1 MCVIILLLVVVYNVV
16 TVSATLEESHSQHR
30 IQKRMARPQWTP
42 SQAPTRQLFGP
53 SIVPVPPVP
62 VIIPD
67 PGLEP
72 SFLDDKY
79 LYDNEQGFG
88 GEYDEDF
95 GRGDDEDF
103 GGGDDYF
110 FGDGEGDYND
120 DGGELARAGDD
131 FEGDEL
137 DYFDDY

>member
-1 MCVIILLLVVVYNVV
+1 
-16 TVSATLEESHSQHR
+16 
-30 IQKRMARPQWTP
+30 MARPQWTP

-53 SIVPVPPVP
+53 SIPVPPVP
-62 VIIPD
+62 VIIPA
-67 PGLEP
+67 PGLER
-72 SFLDDKY
+72 SFLDDRY
-79 LYDNEQGFG
+79 FYDNEEGFG
-88 GEYDEDF
+88 GGYDEDF
-95 GRGDDEDF
+95 GGGDNEDF

-137 DYFDDY
+137 DDYFDDY